1 MSAFQTTSSS
11 RASNDRSAGRSDAV
25 IPPTSM
31 ELSNNRRRAPSLWSS
46 NLGYSLAQDLVLPY
60 RGHSMVSHSRG
71 SHNPNNW
78 MMPSATYPIT
88 SAGPVPFQINIEN
101 MHPSYQQ
108 FNHSAPTPAAQQV
121 TDAPHVWDMGVQ
133 HGTLHTELKMLKVQ
147 NKEYEEKVND
157 LAKRSHDLEERVN
170 DCMRQKLDL
179 TREVGNKDAHI
190 ARLEA
195 RIQNLEAT
203 SATCG
208 KQLALTL
215 HPTTVTPTTST
226 ASWQAT
232 PSRRLLLDT
241 PATPFH
247 NRPGLTGPPSGALA
261 YRARHPQASPYS
273 PTPQRPGEG
282 TPFAQKDLATNI
294 TVFFHSIEG
303 FVNVY
308 CSLPAVRF
316 SRSDL
321 SVRPFMDAACNA
333 VGKKDVVRDILQGE
347 HRHLVVVAIIARV
360 MVCNALIPH
369 LFDKFPD
376 RRGFEYAQLLKDFL
390 CSEAGD
396 SANRWRLIQA
406 MAACGT
412 IIMQDKPF
420 WDWLYSKIDTM
431 IIDITT
437 MIEPLVIP
445 GQREAAVA
453 RLRSLCQTAFRLGAR
468 LRSEHYDYEFIFPMY
483 GEAWDPN
490 SMISRD
496 KMLVYP
502 GRAETHRL
510 YRVRMAITPVVMQQ
524 KFDPDELEILPLHR
538 GQMLLANKF

>member
-1 MSAFQTTSSS
+1 
-11 RASNDRSAGRSDAV
+11 
-25 IPPTSM
+25 
-31 ELSNNRRRAPSLWSS
+31 
-46 NLGYSLAQDLVLPY
+46 
-60 RGHSMVSHSRG
+60 
-71 SHNPNNW
+71 
-78 MMPSATYPIT
+78 
-88 SAGPVPFQINIEN
+88 